1 MSMNPTTKSAVCFA
15 LVVSLAGCATTSPI
29 LVPGVQVAGRY
40 DEAVPPGSI
49 EVSPDWWR
57 RFGSQELEQLVH
69 EALAGSPDL
78 AIAME
83 RVQQAEAQAS
93 VAGAS
98 LFPTLDLGLGSSR
111 RSTGGNGQNL
121 TSNSSNATLSAAY
134 EIDLWG
140 RNAAGVRGANESLRG
155 TRYDRDAAQLTLI
168 AGVASSYFQ
177 LLALRTR
184 LDIARDNLQ
193 TGERV
198 LELVE
203 ARARNGVASQLDV
216 ERQQQ
221 TVLSLRAAL
230 LPLERQERQTLAAL
244 AVLIG
249 RTPQGFEASAQG
261 IEGLAVPVID
271 PGLPAQ
277 LLVRR
282 PDLASAEARLGAA
295 NADVAAARAAL
306 LPSIQLTGSA
316 GLSSAALL
324 SFVGGP
330 TTAVSLAASLL
341 QSIFDGGRRR
351 GQVRISES
359 AERELVQIYRKAILT
374 ALADVEI
381 ALVAANRARQQ
392 EVLQSEVRTKAQNA
406 LRIAELR
413 YREGADDLLTVLD
426 AQRSLFDAQDRLAQ
440 VRQERLESAV
450 SLFRALGGGWSD
462 ADGAAAMALQREG
475 AAPQAERQSTA
486 IGARPG

>member
-1 MSMNPTTKSAVCFA
+1 
-15 LVVSLAGCATTSPI
+15 
-29 LVPGVQVAGRY
+29 
-40 DEAVPPGSI
+40 
-49 EVSPDWWR
+49 
-57 RFGSQELEQLVH
+57 
-69 EALAGSPDL
+69 
-78 AIAME
+78 
-83 RVQQAEAQAS
+83 
-93 VAGAS
+93 
-98 LFPTLDLGLGSSR
+98 
-111 RSTGGNGQNL
+111 
-121 TSNSSNATLSAAY
+121 
-134 EIDLWG
+134 
-140 RNAAGVRGANESLRG
+140 
-155 TRYDRDAAQLTLI
+155 
-168 AGVASSYFQ
+168 
-177 LLALRTR
+177 
-184 LDIARDNLQ
+184 
-193 TGERV
+193 
-198 LELVE
+198 
-203 ARARNGVASQLDV
+203 
-216 ERQQQ
+216 
-221 TVLSLRAAL
+221 
-230 LPLERQERQTLAAL
+230 
-244 AVLIG
+244 
-249 RTPQGFEASAQG
+249 
-261 IEGLAVPVID
+261 
-271 PGLPAQ
+271 
-277 LLVRR
+277 
-282 PDLASAEARLGAA
+282 LGAA

-330 TTAVSLAASLL
+330 TTAASLAASLL

-486 IGARPG
+486 IGAQPG